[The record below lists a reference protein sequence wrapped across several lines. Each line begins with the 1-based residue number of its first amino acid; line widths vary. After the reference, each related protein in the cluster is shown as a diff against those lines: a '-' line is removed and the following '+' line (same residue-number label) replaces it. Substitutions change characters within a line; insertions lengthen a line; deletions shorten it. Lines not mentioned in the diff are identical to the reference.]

1 MAEPYDVLAS
11 LNRMLESEER
21 REQTRL
27 QSSLALMQFAQQKRM
42 QDVQLAGQRLE
53 LLQAAN
59 SQMMGSQAQAF
70 MDDTGLEGIYLSTLK
85 GTGEDADQTASVKAM
100 SKLLT
105 KSVSEGG
112 WNIPAEAADKIVGAV
127 YASKAGNH
135 SGVLTIGKEMY
146 EYGQTGHDYTTLGKN
161 LAIQFPKIG
170 KDISLDRLGQIYQ
183 TVNNQ
188 RNILKEMFDFGQGDY
203 DIDPSIGMDIMSA
216 SDDELEESLSKVADE
231 SKELNLADHK
241 SLLTG
246 KTLGDD
252 VKSYDDQI
260 SQLSNE
266 ISGQM
271 QDIENNARQTQM
283 IVAKRQQGIAMTES
297 DQQWLDRAEGMKSL
311 AEAEIQNL
319 NTQIEELREERIKY
333 RKAEASVKLGEL
345 TSGGK
350 YGMDYISY

>member
-70 MDDTGLEGIYLSTLK
+70 LDDTGLEGIYLSTFK
-85 GTGEDADQTASVKAM
+85 GGEADEQQASVAAM

-105 KSVSEGG
+105 KSTSKGG
-112 WNIPAEAADKIVGAV
+112 WNIPVEAADKIVGAV

-146 EYGQTGHDYTTLGKN
+146 EYAQTGHDYNTLGKN

-170 KDISLDRLGQIYQ
+170 KDISVDRLGEIHQ
-183 TVNNQ
+183 TVRNQ

-216 SDDELEESLSKVADE
+216 SDDELQESLSKVAQE
-231 SKELNLADHK
+231 STDLDLTDHK

-246 KTLGDD
+246 RTLGDD

-260 SQLSNE
+260 AQLSNE

-271 QDIENNARQTQM
+271 EDLQNNRRQTEM
-283 IVAKRQQGIAMTES
+283 IVAKRQQGIPMTES
-297 DQQWLDRAEGMKSL
+297 DQQWLDSSPELKSL
-311 AEAEIQNL
+311 AETEIQNL
-319 NTQIEELREERIKY
+319 NSQIEDLREERTKY
-333 RKAEASVKLGEL
+333 KKAEAAVKLGEI
-345 TSGGK
+345 TSGGR

>member
-59 SQMMGSQAQAF
+59 TQMMGSQAQSF

-85 GTGEDADQTASVKAM
+85 GTDESEQQASVKAM
-100 SKLLT
+100 SKLLQKST
-105 KSVSEGG
+105 KDGG

-135 SGVLTIGKEMY
+135 SGILTIGKEMY
-146 EYGQTGHDYTTLGKN
+146 EYAQTGHDYTTLGKN
-161 LAIQFPKIG
+161 LAIQFKTTG

-183 TVNNQ
+183 TANNQ
-188 RNILKEMFDFGQGDY
+188 KNILKEMFDFGQGDY

-216 SDDELEESLSKVADE
+216 SDDELQESLSKVADE
-231 SKELNLADHK
+231 STDLKLADHK

-252 VKSYDDQI
+252 VKSFDDQI
-260 SQLSNE
+260 AQLSNE

-283 IVAKRQQGIAMTES
+283 IIAKRQQGIPMTEV

-311 AEAEIQNL
+311 AETEIQNL
-319 NTQIEELREERIKY
+319 NSQIEELREERTKFK
-333 RKAEASVKLGEL
+333 RAEAAVKLGEL
-345 TSGGK
+345 TKG
-350 YGMDYISY
+350 YGSDYLSY

>member
-59 SQMMGSQAQAF
+59 TQMMGSQAQSF

-85 GTGEDADQTASVKAM
+85 GTDEDEQQASVKAM
-100 SKLLT
+100 SRLLQK
-105 KSVSEGG
+105 KSSKGG
-112 WNIPAEAADKIVGAV
+112 WNIPPEAADKIVGAV

-135 SGVLTIGKEMY
+135 SGILTIGKEMY
-146 EYGQTGHDYTTLGKN
+146 EYAQTGHDYTTLGKN
-161 LAIQFPKIG
+161 LAIQFKTTG

-183 TVNNQ
+183 TANNQ
-188 RNILKEMFDFGQGDY
+188 KNILKEMFDFGQGDY
-203 DIDPSIGMDIMSA
+203 DIDPSIGMGIMSA
-216 SDDELEESLSKVADE
+216 SDDELQESLSKVADE
-231 SKELNLADHK
+231 STDLNLADHK

-252 VKSYDDQI
+252 VKSFDDQI
-260 SQLSNE
+260 AQLSNE

-283 IVAKRQQGIAMTES
+283 IIAKRQQGIPMTEV

-311 AEAEIQNL
+311 AETEIQNL
-319 NTQIEELREERIKY
+319 NSQIEELREERTKFK
-333 RKAEASVKLGEL
+333 RAEAAVKLGEL
-345 TSGGK
+345 TKG
-350 YGMDYISY
+350 YGSDYLSY